1 MSEAGLAIF
10 TPGRKKKKKRSGLWP
25 SVRKWAHCSVRQGQ
39 GCDGADQGT
48 SGVSSR
54 RKSTTKGRAL
64 LWYYCLLFAAHDA
77 EWHKEDASALVLQV
91 FSCMWK
97 LARDL
102 SVVLAQRH
110 PCHQSAVSPV
120 LTGEQTVW
128 YWHTQISHWG
138 ISYKGLWGGYPVV
151 NFFFFF
157 TAPLA
162 PSSHFH
168 TPSSSL

>member
-91 FSCMWK
+91 EVCGSW
-97 LARDL
+97 
-102 SVVLAQRH
+102 Q
-110 PCHQSAVSPV
+110 
-120 LTGEQTVW
+120 
-128 YWHTQISHWG
+128 G
-138 ISYKGLWGGYPVV
+138 ISQLSLHKDIPAINLQWAQSWQV
-151 NFFFFF
+151 NRLSG
-157 TAPLA
+157 TDTHK
-162 PSSHFH
+162 SHTEGFL
-168 TPSSSL
+168 TKACEGDIL